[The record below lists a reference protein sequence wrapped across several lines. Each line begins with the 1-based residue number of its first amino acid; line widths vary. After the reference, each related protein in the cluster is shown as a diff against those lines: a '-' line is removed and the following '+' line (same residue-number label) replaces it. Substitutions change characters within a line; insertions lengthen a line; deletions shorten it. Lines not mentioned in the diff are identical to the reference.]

1 MKLLSRLSIRNKV
14 SAIIIF
20 VAALTLLI
28 GFAIKFALDI
38 REYKQQLL
46 QQVRMD
52 AQLVA
57 EYCVSPLT
65 FPDPSGADTLLSRLK
80 TVPYIRSAVLYDENN
95 RLFAFY
101 SAKKYDFQVE
111 RIDRNFTSRFE
122 KNVLHLHQPVIYNGR
137 FYGTICIKASTD
149 NVSRMVRH
157 TFVILL
163 ILAFS
168 LFVFLSFL
176 ASIFQRIIST
186 PILKLVAMTRM
197 VSRELNYSFRIKKET
212 DDEIGLLV
220 DGFNTMFEQIEKRE
234 QEKDKAL
241 RRFKKAKEKAEKAD
255 NLKSAFLANMSHEIR
270 TPMNSIIGFSSLLEN
285 EDLSPEKRQEY
296 IRLIRVSGHLL
307 LNLIDDIIDISKIE
321 ADQLNLFFSSCQVSG
336 LLEEVFAT
344 YYQDTTL
351 QSKKIKLHLE
361 VGHDVTQMNVITDK
375 LRVKQVI
382 GNLISNAIKF
392 TESGSIKFGA
402 FLQEDG
408 FLRFYVTDTGIGILP
423 ESLEV
428 IFERFR
434 KIESDRSR
442 LYRGAGL
449 GLTISKKLVEMLGG
463 HIWAESSPGN
473 GSTFSFT
480 IPANQTERNR
490 EVKSVIHLN
499 VAQSVPDW
507 TGKHIL
513 VAEDEESNFI
523 LLNEM
528 LEKTGAQVHWAR
540 NGKEAVEKCIPSIDL
555 VLMDVKMP
563 EMDGY
568 DATMRIRK
576 FNENVPIIA
585 LTAYA
590 MAGERE
596 RSLTAGCDDYIAKPV
611 SFQTLINIIGENML

>member
-1 MKLLSRLSIRNKV
+1 MKLLSRLSIRNKI

-20 VAALTLLI
+20 VASLTLLI

-122 KNVLHLHQPVIYNGR
+122 KNVLHLHQPVMFNGR

-149 NVSRMVRH
+149 NVNRMVRH

-168 LFVFLSFL
+168 LFIFLSFL
-176 ASIFQRIIST
+176 ANIFQRIIST

-344 YYQDTTL
+344 YYQDATL
-351 QSKKIKLHLE
+351 QSKKIKLQLE

-402 FLQEDG
+402 YLQEDG
-408 FLRFYVTDTGIGILP
+408 FLRFYVTDTGIGIPP

-480 IPANQTERNR
+480 IPANQSERTR
-490 EVKSVIHLN
+490 EVKSVIHLS
-499 VAQSVPDW
+499 ATQSVPDW

-528 LEKTGAQVHWAR
+528 LTKTGTQVHWAR

-596 RSLTAGCDDYIAKPV
+596 RSLAAGCDDYIAKPV
-611 SFQTLINIIGENML
+611 SFQSLITIIGENML